1 MRKLSWESERGKGG
15 LDEVGLGYGVRS
27 HFLEAWELKN
37 KKLFPMT
44 GNELIFFESAQNAAG
59 GFFGEPCHIGQVLVG
74 KPNGNADAV
83 AFLNSGSLR

>member
-1 MRKLSWESERGKGG
+1 M
-15 LDEVGLGYGVRS
+15 
-27 HFLEAWELKN
+27 KN

-74 KPNGNADAV
+74 KPNGNADAA
-83 AFLNSGSLR
+83 AFLNAGTLRKVHKEGSYALLGPVQGKSFGIVL